1 LFAVISFVSALIVV
15 TVDSCGMSLSLDPGL
30 SRWIQPMFV
39 DNDCVLWEDE
49 NEEEEDVDDERMM
62 LSLKR

>member
-1 LFAVISFVSALIVV
+1 
-15 TVDSCGMSLSLDPGL
+15 
-30 SRWIQPMFV
+30 MFV